1 MLSDAALQR
10 YLDENPVKDEE
21 LKPTYDKG
29 VAELPPR
36 YHTRQI
42 LVDNPGTAAELI
54 TKIKGGADFAK
65 LAKAQSI
72 DTSKDS
78 GWQELQDMVPEYAV
92 AVQKLK
98 VGEMTQEPVR
108 SSFGWHVIKLEE
120 TKPQDVKPFEEVKD
134 KVVLLVK
141 RQRIEAYLAS
151 LREQAKIDKEQRAPK
166 K

>member
-1 MLSDAALQR
+1 
-10 YLDENPVKDEE
+10 
-21 LKPTYDKG
+21 
-29 VAELPPR
+29 
-36 YHTRQI
+36 
-42 LVDNPGTAAELI
+42 
-54 TKIKGGADFAK
+54 
-65 LAKAQSI
+65 
-72 DTSKDS
+72 
-78 GWQELQDMVPEYAV
+78 MVPEYAV